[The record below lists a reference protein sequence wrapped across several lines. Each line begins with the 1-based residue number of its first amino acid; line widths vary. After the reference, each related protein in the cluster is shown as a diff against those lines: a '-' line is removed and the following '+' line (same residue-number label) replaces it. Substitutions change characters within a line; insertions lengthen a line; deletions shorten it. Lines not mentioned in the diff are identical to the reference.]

1 MGKTQTA
8 EEKIR
13 QEGEELDRA
22 YSRLFST
29 PDGKKVL
36 KDLEQ
41 QCFMGVSTFNDSA
54 NGVNNMLIREGCR
67 RVFLRIAQKIRMDLS
82 EFYLK
87 RQEAPALPRE
97 AVVS

>member
-1 MGKTQTA
+1 MVKTQTA

-22 YSRLFST
+22 YNRLFST
-29 PDGKKVL
+29 ADGKKVL

-41 QCFMGVSTFNDSA
+41 QCFMGVSTYSGNTED
-54 NGVNNMLIREGCR
+54 MLIREGCR